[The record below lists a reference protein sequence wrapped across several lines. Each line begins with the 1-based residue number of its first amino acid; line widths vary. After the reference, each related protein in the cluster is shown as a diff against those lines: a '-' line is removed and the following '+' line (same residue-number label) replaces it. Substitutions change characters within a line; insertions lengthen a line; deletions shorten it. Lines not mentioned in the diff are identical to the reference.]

1 MTIVGSNVQIKAT
14 PDQVDIIASD
24 PRRWPEWY
32 ANIKKIR
39 FDPTFPEVG
48 GKVEI
53 TFNFVG
59 VIFKVYFTQQEFIP
73 AHKSV
78 CKIEGRLKGT
88 SQFILSEESYGS
100 KAELT
105 LNYKV
110 SGRFIGGIANNV
122 FIKNTIQDN
131 LNTSLQNLKS
141 LVESASQVPG

>member
-1 MTIVGSNVQIKAT
+1 MTIVESNVQIKAT

-32 ANIKKIR
+32 ANIEKIR
-39 FDPTFPEVG
+39 IDPVFPEVG

-59 VIFKVYFTQQEFIP
+59 VVFKVYFTQQEFIP

-88 SQFILSEESYGS
+88 SQFLVTEESDGS
-100 KAELT
+100 KAVLA
-105 LNYKV
+105 LNYQV
-110 SGRFIGGIANNV
+110 PGGFLGGIANNIFV
-122 FIKNTIQDN
+122 KKTIQDK
-131 LNTSLQNLKS
+131 LNTSMQNLKS
-141 LVESASQVPG
+141 LVESAI

>member
-1 MTIVGSNVQIKAT
+1 MVCKYQ
-14 PDQVDIIASD
+14 
-24 PRRWPEWY
+24 
-32 ANIKKIR
+32 KIR
-39 FDPTFPEVG
+39 FDPLFPEVG

-59 VIFKVYFTQQEFIP
+59 VSLKVYFTQQEFIP
-73 AHKSV
+73 AHKSI
-78 CKIEGRLKGT
+78 CKLEGGLKGT
-88 SQFILSEESYGS
+88 SRFILSEESYGS

-110 SGRFIGGIANNV
+110 PGRFIGGIANNV